1 MRICDAFTLL
11 LALSLYAEERT
22 AQQVSQDAKAA
33 YDRKD
38 YPAYLAEMQTLAAMR
53 PGNPIVLA
61 NLGGAFALH
70 AEHDQAL
77 AQFERLPGPRG
88 ALGLAPH
95 PPATPPATPPA
106 AAA

>member
-22 AQQVSQDAKAA
+22 GQQVSQDAKAA

-61 NLGGAFALH
+61 NLGGAFALNG
-70 AEHDQAL
+70 EHDEAL
-77 AQFERLPGPRG
+77 AQFERLPPGRRAGGFAPPHTPAPPRRR
-88 ALGLAPH
+88 P
-95 PPATPPATPPA
+95 
-106 AAA
+106 